1 MASPLI
7 SAIIC
12 THNREQYLGAA
23 IDSLLAQSMKAY
35 GADSYEI
42 IVVDN
47 ASTDSTAEIV
57 QSRIA
62 PLDVPQPEVAKTE
75 VIKITAETV
84 SHPILQYVYE
94 STLGLSA
101 ARNTGATVAKGEI
114 VAYLD
119 DDAEAS
125 ECWLASLL
133 STFEQ
138 NEKIAIAGGKVTLI
152 WPPNAQPPSWL
163 SADLASGL
171 GAYDLGD
178 QMVYIH
184 QPSLTPRGLNYAL
197 RKSFL
202 QEAGG
207 FDLKLGRVGKNL
219 LSNEEQQMTRMALDS
234 GWQVAYVPSAIA
246 AHNVAPARMKP
257 GWFLSRSWWQ
267 GISESYREQISGN
280 TGFWQLR
287 IGGER
292 LARGLFKTLK
302 YIHRPAQRFENLAYA
317 YGQIAYIGS
326 VVGHLI
332 RRRTN
337 VANGPVTNGPSA
349 SPFP

>member
-1 MASPLI
+1 MVAPLI

-23 IDSLLAQSMKAY
+23 IDSLLAQSMEAY
-35 GADSYEI
+35 GVNSYEI

-57 QSRIA
+57 HSKIA
-62 PLDVPQPEVAKTE
+62 QATNGSV
-75 VIKITAETV
+75 
-84 SHPILQYVYE
+84 LQYVYE

-101 ARNTGATVAKGEI
+101 ARNTGAITAKGEI

-125 ECWLASLL
+125 EHWLASLL
-133 STFEQ
+133 SVFEQ
-138 NEKIAIAGGKVTLI
+138 NEKIAIAGGKVILM
-152 WPPNAQPPSWL
+152 WPPNAHPPNWL
-163 SADLASGL
+163 SDDLASGL

-178 QMVYIH
+178 QMVYIQ

-202 QEAGG
+202 QEVGG
-207 FDLKLGRVGKNL
+207 FDLKLGRIGKNL
-219 LSNEEQQMTRMALDS
+219 LSNEEQQMTRMALDRD
-234 GWQVAYVPSAIA
+234 WQVAYVPTALA

-267 GISESYREQISGN
+267 GISESYREQVSGN
-280 TGFWQLR
+280 VGLWQLR
-287 IGGER
+287 NGSER
-292 LARGLFKTLK
+292 LVRGLYKTLK
-302 YIHRPAQRFENLAYA
+302 YSHRPAQRFENLAYA
-317 YGQIAYIGS
+317 YGQIAYLGS
-326 VVGHLI
+326 VTGYLI
-332 RRRTN
+332 RRRIAPTD
-337 VANGPVTNGPSA
+337 SA
-349 SPFP
+349 SPIFPSP

>member
-1 MASPLI
+1 MVAPLI

-23 IDSLLAQSMKAY
+23 IDSLLTQSMGAY
-35 GADSYEI
+35 GVDSYEI

-57 QSRIA
+57 RSRIA
-62 PLDVPQPEVAKTE
+62 SASIQAHDTQATNGS
-75 VIKITAETV
+75 A
-84 SHPILQYVYE
+84 LQYVYE

-125 ECWLASLL
+125 EHWLASLL
-133 STFEQ
+133 SVFGQ
-138 NEKIAIAGGKVTLI
+138 NDQMAIAGGKVTLI
-152 WPPNAQPPSWL
+152 WPPDAHPPSWL
-163 SADLASGL
+163 SEDLASGL

-178 QMVYIH
+178 QLVYIH

-202 QEAGG
+202 QDVGG
-207 FDLKLGRVGKNL
+207 FDLKLGRIGKNL
-219 LSNEEQQMTRMALDS
+219 LSNEEQQMTRLALDR
-234 GWQVAYVPSAIA
+234 GWQVAYVPAALA

-267 GISESYREQISGN
+267 GISESYREQVSGN
-280 TGFWQLR
+280 VGFWQIR
-287 IGGER
+287 NGSER
-292 LARGLFKTLK
+292 LVRGLYKTLK
-302 YIHRPAQRFENLAYA
+302 YSHRPAQRFENLAYA
-317 YGQIAYIGS
+317 YGQIAYLGS
-326 VVGHLI
+326 VTRHLI
-332 RRRTN
+332 RRRIAPTD
-337 VANGPVTNGPSA
+337 SA
-349 SPFP
+349 SPLSSSP